1 MIKTRVYSIVIAR
14 LLLVGVLL
22 IIRWLFGPVYF
33 IGMVL
38 YTISETVMNGISSF
52 AVYVKTKNDELFK
65 EIKQ

>member
-38 YTISETVMNGISSF
+38 YTISETVMQGISSF
-52 AVYVKTKNDELFK
+52 AVYVKKLNDELFK

>member
-1 MIKTRVYSIVIAR
+1 MIKTKIYSIVIGR

-38 YTISETVMNGISSF
+38 YTIAETVMNGISSF
-52 AVYVKTKNDELFK
+52 AVYVKKLNDEL
-65 EIKQ
+65 IKKVEQ